1 LEKDEKTKVHLSVRK
16 KIVLAVLA
24 LVIAASLEVY
34 AHTYVQVQGLT
45 VIPEDEAMHSFA
57 YGQITGTYVFS
68 SAGCRWLVIWT
79 AVEASTSMNDGFI
92 SIFKVEQNRSLFT
105 LNTDLVI
112 ARLEPKSNHTGWF
125 FAELDAVLYESNRTD
140 ASISYYFGEI
150 GSYQIDFGLVVR
162 VYEETLLATLLREE
176 IRIPLETTIYY
187 GPL

>member
-16 KIVLAVLA
+16 KIALAVLA